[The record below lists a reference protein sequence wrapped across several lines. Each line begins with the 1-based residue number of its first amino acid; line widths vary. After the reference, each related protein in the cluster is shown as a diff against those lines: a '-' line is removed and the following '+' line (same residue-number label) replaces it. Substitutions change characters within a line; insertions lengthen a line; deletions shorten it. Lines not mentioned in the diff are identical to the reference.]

1 MNTQNILLYAEILAV
16 CFILT
21 VCITGKVYQ
30 SEKPDS
36 GNLLLRFNICTIF
49 AVLINFLWVNV
60 NGNTIA
66 SAPMVKL
73 VTVIYYF
80 TLNTAFYFWMRFSEN
95 SLFPAAGQVKSYVF
109 LSAIPYIITNIL
121 VAASC
126 FFNWIFSVDNLNNL
140 TPGPIWI
147 VEYIFI
153 FATLLWSAGTAFSFN
168 SKATDPSAKQKAIH
182 LASFVIL
189 PFVCVM
195 LHVFT
200 KNSPLCVI
208 ALSLLSIFSFREIQV
223 AENKALAEE
232 AARHEQE
239 YLARIEAAENKAA
252 IADQRR
258 LSFLRRTV
266 FDFSSPLMTVN
277 SLLEKMSDPAAD
289 PETITGCIN
298 KIRSYNN
305 FMSRLIADASE
316 MSDLETGSLTLYET
330 LNDLPDELAGL
341 ADMWQIQAAEKQT
354 ELAIDIP
361 ELNDRLVRHDAK
373 RLSQILSN
381 LMDNAFKNTTAEDT
395 VSFSVQQV
403 EPAVPDSASFIFSV
417 SDNGHGY
424 TEEEVA
430 HLFEVSADPDNNNDF
445 GLVIVKKLA
454 DLMNAKINVDSSPK
468 EGTTI
473 SLFVSFP
480 LPTEEELAALNE
492 SAVTETE
499 TDEPETDEQPTDE
512 DEYPEEETADE
523 AYSDE
528 ELADADPDLE
538 PEPETDP
545 DQPADETEPA
555 DTDTAVLENDGYVP
569 TEEEADILNRASVLV
584 VEDNDFMRKTAQE
597 LLESLGVTV
606 TAAIDGADAI
616 EKARNANN
624 GQYDLILMNIRM
636 PHING
641 YEAAQTIRSLNNKR
655 IASLPIVAMDT
666 DYTLNSRQE
675 MQRLG
680 MTDLIPKPLKKRALV
695 RVITKYC

>member
-80 TLNTAFYFWMRFSEN
+80 ILNTAFYFWMRFSEN

-208 ALSLLSIFSFREIQV
+208 ALSLLSIFSFREIQI

-232 AARHEQE
+232 SARHEQE

-266 FDFSSPLMTVN
+266 FDFSNPLMTVN

-316 MSDLETGSLTLYET
+316 MSDLETGSLTLDET

-341 ADMWQIQAAEKQT
+341 ADMWQMQAAEKQI

-424 TEEEVA
+424 TEEEIA
-430 HLFEVSADPDNNNDF
+430 HLFEVSADPDNNTDF

-468 EGTTI
+468 EGTTV
-473 SLFVSFP
+473 SFFVSFP

-492 SAVTETE
+492 SAVTEADDPG
-499 TDEPETDEQPTDE
+499 TDDQPADE

-523 AYSDE
+523 TYSDE
-528 ELADADPDLE
+528 DLTDTDSN
-538 PEPETDP
+538 PES
-545 DQPADETEPA
+545 ETEPA
-555 DTDTAVLENDGYVP
+555 ETGNSILENDGYIP
-569 TEEEADILNRASVLV
+569 TEEEADILKQASVLV

-624 GQYDLILMNIRM
+624 GQYNLILMNIRM

-641 YEAAQTIRSLNNKR
+641 YEATQTIRSLNNKR